1 MTIRKFEQRY
11 LKNIHEMKE
20 WSAAVFSRAR
30 KLIAE
35 GSVFFFPTPD
45 SQRRRCAFRLAGRAK
60 PGLPKLMELESQAG
74 FLKLGD
80 DFVSITEVKILTG
93 NGSDLEMTVTFAS
106 RTQPLTRLTPRP

>member
-11 LKNIHEMKE
+11 LKNIHDMKE
-20 WSAAVFSRAR
+20 WPAAVFGRDR

-45 SQRRRCAFRLAGRAK
+45 AQRRRCAFRLAGRAK
-60 PGLPKLMELESQAG
+60 PCLPELMKLESQAG

-80 DFVSITEVKILTG
+80 EFVSITEVKILAG

-106 RTQPLTRLTPRP
+106 RTQPLMRA